1 MYVKDMYYFLAI
13 PLNLKQILIFFLYL
27 GLVLAFGILYM
38 CCVNAPCYSVFEI
51 KAILEI

>member
-13 PLNLKQILIFFLYL
+13 PLNLKQISIFFLYL
-27 GLVLAFGILYM
+27 GLVLALDILYM
-38 CCVNAPCYSVFEI
+38 CFINALCCSVFEI